1 MIPLISTGL
10 VRIVCVCVFFLIP
23 GTLLFNCWLT
33 SVRMLQEGGI
43 VVPFMVNAEVWH
55 VGGIV

>member
-10 VRIVCVCVFFLIP
+10 VRIVCVVFFFFIP
-23 GTLLFNCWLT
+23 GTLLFNCELT

-43 VVPFMVNAEVWH
+43 VLPFMVNAEVSH